1 MSPRYDALVVGGG
14 HNGLTAAAYLGRAG
28 LRTLVVERRSIV
40 GGAAVTEEFHPGYRN
55 SLASYTV
62 SLLRPEVI
70 ADLELKRHGVEF
82 IPYRGALELLDT
94 GEVVQFTGEE
104 THDQAQVARFS
115 NRDWDSLKRLR
126 AKLARVGDIVRDQ
139 ILRPPPDL
147 AGGWD
152 ALWSSV
158 RIAGKARK
166 LDVEDRL
173 FLTQLFTL
181 SADELMGR
189 WFESEPMRHIM
200 AVHCVSS
207 NYASLRQPG
216 SAIPF
221 FLNVLGELDGR
232 RGKWGIARGGMGAIT
247 QAMAASARGHGVEIR
262 TGSGVD
268 RILVANG
275 RATGVR
281 LETGEEIEARVVLAN
296 TDPKRTFLK
305 MVGREHLDSDFADHI
320 ERLRMGHAS
329 MRMNLALSG
338 TPRVGGLSGAAL
350 ETALGSAITILP
362 SRDNAE
368 RMWRIAQD
376 GGIPEEPYVNIQ
388 VASSLDPSL
397 APPGHHV
404 MSLLCKYYPYHLS
417 GGRHWDVVKDEVAD
431 GILRS
436 VARHIPNLP
445 EITVARQVLSP
456 LDLERVLGLT
466 EGDIFHGR
474 HDLDQI
480 FSLRP
485 HPRAARYATPVAGLY
500 LCGSGAHPG
509 GGVSGAPGHNAA
521 QRVIKDLRWRRGR
534 ASS

>member
-1 MSPRYDALVVGGG
+1 MSPRYDAIVVGGG
-14 HNGLTAAAYLGRAG
+14 HNGLTAAAYLGKAG
-28 LRTLVVERRSIV
+28 LRTLVLERRHVV

-70 ADLELKRHGVEF
+70 ADLELKRHGLAFV
-82 IPYRGALELLDT
+82 PYRGALELLDT
-94 GEVVQFTGEE
+94 GEVVQFTGEAA
-104 THDQAQVARFS
+104 HDQAQIARFS
-115 NRDWDSLKRLR
+115 NRDGEALQRLR
-126 AKLARVGDIVRDQ
+126 ARLARVGDLVRDQ
-139 ILRPPPDL
+139 LLRPPPDL

-152 ALWSSV
+152 AVWSTL
-158 RIAGKARK
+158 RIAGKARH

-189 WFESEPMRHIM
+189 WFESETMRHIM

-216 SAIPF
+216 SAIPY

-232 RGKWGIARGGMGAIT
+232 RGKWGVARGGMGAIT
-247 QAMAASARGHGVEIR
+247 QAMAASARSHGVEIR
-262 TGSGVD
+262 VGAGVERIVVTG
-268 RILVANG
+268 G

-281 LETGEEIEARVVLAN
+281 LESGETVESRAVLAN

-305 MVGREHLDSDFADHI
+305 LVGREHLDADFADHI
-320 ERLRMGHAS
+320 EHLRMGHAS
-329 MRMNLALSG
+329 MRMNLALSAA
-338 TPRVGGLSGAAL
+338 PQLGGLSGPAL
-350 ETALGSAITILP
+350 DTALGSAITILP
-362 SRDNAE
+362 SRDRAE
-368 RMWRIAQD
+368 AMWRTAQD
-376 GGIPEEPYVNIQ
+376 GRIPDEPYVNMQ
-388 VASSLDPSL
+388 VASALDDSL

-404 MSLLCKYYPYHLS
+404 MSLLCKYYPYHL
-417 GGRHWDVVKDEVAD
+417 AD
-431 GILRS
+431 GLRWDDIKERIADRILAA
-436 VARHIPNLP
+436 VARHVPNLP
-445 EITVARQVLSP
+445 AITVARQVLSP

-485 HPRAARYATPVAGLY
+485 HPRAAGYATPLAGLY

-521 QRVIKDLRWRRGR
+521 QLAIRDLKGRWRKR
-534 ASS
+534 A